1 MDQADTGDIMLF
13 KGSKAGAGFIR
24 KVTSGKFDHVAMI
37 LKFESDPEELY
48 LIDATGN
55 RGVALNKWSLLR

>member
-1 MDQADTGDIMLF
+1 MLF
-13 KGSKAGAGFIR
+13 KGSTMNSGFIR
-24 KVTSGKFDHVAMI
+24 KVTSGKFDHVAML
-37 LKFESDPEELY
+37 LKFESDPDEMY